1 MDRAKVLKVLNRDD
15 VRGRIV
21 RDAAVLD
28 DQMGLAITFYFTTN
42 QRMDGFM
49 DLVVGRLGFND
60 KLSILERLPY
70 RKKYLALKS
79 LTHIRQLQQARNR
92 LAHDHYLH
100 DRDEKL
106 VSASWLK
113 LFDDYPNSRPIGT
126 RTTNSRLLT
135 DALGWELR
143 RMHRAAKPER

>member
-28 DQMGLAITFYFTTN
+28 DEMGLAIAFYFTTN
-42 QRMDGFM
+42 ERIDTFM

-70 RKKYLALKS
+70 RKKYLALRS

-92 LAHDHYLH
+92 LAHDQYLH

-106 VSASWLK
+106 ASASWLK
-113 LFDDYPNSRPIGT
+113 LFEDYPIT
-126 RTTNSRLLT
+126 
-135 DALGWELR
+135 
-143 RMHRAAKPER
+143 

>member
-1 MDRAKVLKVLNRDD
+1 SLLSASLHSFPTRRSSDL
-15 VRGRIV
+15 
-21 RDAAVLD
+21 
-28 DQMGLAITFYFTTN
+28 N
-42 QRMDGFM
+42 QRMDAFM

-100 DRDEKL
+100 EADNKL
-106 VSASWLK
+106 RSEEHTS
-113 LFDDYPNSRPIGT
+113 
-126 RTTNSRLLT
+126 
-135 DALGWELR
+135 ELQSPDHLVCR
-143 RMHRAAKPER
+143 